1 MKTRRLLRIFLF
13 SLFITWILTT
23 ASSCVSTRVEANP
36 YQDGAVNI
44 ECQTKGS
51 WSYAWGLV
59 QKTVSANPEIEGT
72 ECPCRN
78 KAMTWVETK
87 TSLGDF
93 ALSLITIGIVNHRTV
108 TYGCARGQGG
118 EGGLDD

>member
-1 MKTRRLLRIFLF
+1 MKHFIYFLLIVFVF
-13 SLFITWILTT
+13 STT
-23 ASSCVSTRVEANP
+23 FSCVSTRVEANP

-44 ECQTKGS
+44 ACQKKSS
-51 WSYAWGLV
+51 WSYFWGLK

-78 KAMTWVETK
+78 KAMTWVESK

-93 ALSLITIGIVNHRTV
+93 VVSLVTVGIINHRTI
-108 TYGCARGQGG
+108 TYGCARDQGG
-118 EGGLDD
+118 EGGLED

>member
-1 MKTRRLLRIFLF
+1 MNSQKKMKFFIYSLLIVFVF
-13 SLFITWILTT
+13 GTT
-23 ASSCVSTRVEANP
+23 SSCVSTRVEANP

-44 ECQTKGS
+44 PCQKKSS
-51 WSYAWGLV
+51 WSYFWGLK

-78 KAMTWVETK
+78 KAMTWVESK

-93 ALSLITIGIVNHRTV
+93 VVSLVTVGIINHRTI
-108 TYGCARGQGG
+108 TYGCARDQGG
-118 EGGLDD
+118 EGGLED

>member
-1 MKTRRLLRIFLF
+1 MNSQKKMKHFIYFLLIVFVF
-13 SLFITWILTT
+13 STT
-23 ASSCVSTRVEANP
+23 FSCVSTRVEANP

-44 ECQTKGS
+44 ACQKKSS
-51 WSYAWGLV
+51 WSYFWGLK

-78 KAMTWVETK
+78 KAMTWVESK

-93 ALSLITIGIVNHRTV
+93 VVSLVTVGIINHRTI
-108 TYGCARGQGG
+108 TYGCARDQGG
-118 EGGLDD
+118 EGGLED